1 MTKGAGGPG
10 ALLVFILSS
19 SIVSSLWYPH
29 RHVFRLYLHSR
40 FSGIGAKLGKVGVD
54 RFCGNSALRL
64 TRAFGPTAIRSRG
77 PSTT

>member
-19 SIVSSLWYPH
+19 FIISSSRYPH

-40 FSGIGAKLGKVGVD
+40 FSGIRAKSGKVGVD
-54 RFCGNSALRL
+54 RFSGYSALRL
-64 TRAFGPTAIRSRG
+64 TRGFGPTAIRSRG